1 MISIADSA
9 KDKIQSMLEA
19 EGKSE
24 SALRVRIT
32 GRAASG
38 FQHAL
43 SLVEPGFEKP
53 NDEIFNVDG
62 IKVLVDPKTLE
73 NIEGSEITFVD
84 DLYGGGFQ
92 VKNPN
97 TPAWSSE
104 TEQKVQEIIDTQ
116 VNPSLAMHGGHLEL
130 LEVKEDI
137 AYVHFG
143 GGCQGCGMVTV
154 TLKEGVENMIIEN
167 VSEIN
172 EVIDTTDHAS
182 GTNPYY
188 KPTPTPA

>member
-24 SALRVRIT
+24 SSLRVRIT